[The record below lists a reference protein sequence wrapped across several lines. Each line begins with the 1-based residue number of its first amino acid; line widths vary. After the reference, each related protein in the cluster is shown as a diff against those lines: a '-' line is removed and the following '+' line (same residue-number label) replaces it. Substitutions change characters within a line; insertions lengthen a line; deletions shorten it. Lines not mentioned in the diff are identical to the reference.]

1 MAEDELKTRKRKKAT
16 VVSEDSAVVSVPKK
30 KKRKLEDNAVVEDS
44 ASPQPEQPEKKKRK
58 NKTGFPDPGDDPA
71 LSDQAQKALSY
82 AFLQFRKRTKWKF
95 SKPRQNWLI
104 RNVWSDK
111 IPDMYLALTI
121 QYLSNVQGNARE
133 VSISTCLPPVA
144 LFSFQTL
151 IKECRS
157 VLSASSAP
165 QNTTS
170 GEAAHE
176 EQPAIE
182 PDKIKHARARALLD
196 ALEATP
202 AEIPKS

>member
-1 MAEDELKTRKRKKAT
+1 MAEDELKTRKRKKNTA
-16 VVSEDSAVVSVPKK
+16 VSEENVAVSLPKK
-30 KKRKLEDNAVVEDS
+30 KKRKLEDTAVVEDS
-44 ASPQPEQPEKKKRK
+44 GSPQPEQPEKKKRK

-71 LSDQAQKALSY
+71 LSDQANKALSY
-82 AFLQFRKRTKWKF
+82 AFLQFRKKSKWKF

-133 VSISTCLPPVA
+133 
-144 LFSFQTL
+144 TL

-157 VLSASSAP
+157 VLSASSAA
-165 QNTTS
+165 QDATS
-170 GEAAHE
+170 AEAAPE
-176 EQPAIE
+176 VQPVIE
-182 PDKIKHARARALLD
+182 LDQMKHARARALLD

-202 AEIPKS
+202 TEIPKS